1 MYMLSTLDILFKEVE
16 RAKRIEAYPEDLRM
30 PVQWRSYNS
39 GKTREEWEKMFA
51 KEALVA
57 YPSMR
62 EYCDSVES
70 RNYILQEEVY
80 DLKRKILELEDRNKK

>member
-16 RAKRIEAYPEDLRM
+16 RAKRLEAYPEEPRM

-51 KEALVA
+51 REALTA

-70 RNYILQEEVY
+70 KNYLLQEEVY
-80 DLKRKILELEDRNKK
+80 DLKRRILELEDRNKK

>member
-16 RAKRIEAYPEDLRM
+16 RAKRLEAYPEEPRM
-30 PVQWRSYNS
+30 PVQWRSYNA

-51 KEALVA
+51 REALTA

-62 EYCDSVES
+62 EYCDAVES
-70 RNYILQEEVY
+70 KNYLLQEEVY